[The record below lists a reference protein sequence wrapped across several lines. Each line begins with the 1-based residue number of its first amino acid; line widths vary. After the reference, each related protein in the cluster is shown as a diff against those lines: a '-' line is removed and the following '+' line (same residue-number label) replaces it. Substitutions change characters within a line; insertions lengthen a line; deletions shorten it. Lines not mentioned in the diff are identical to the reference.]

1 MTSVFLT
8 IGVMRI
14 TKACLCLH
22 ANAIVKKAIVKPNFD
37 GNGNYEMEYMTKQT
51 NGKHDLNYKMLS
63 IMFNSRQESFCYLKV
78 LVPK

>member
-22 ANAIVKKAIVKPNFD
+22 ANAIVKKAIVKHNFN
-37 GNGNYEMEYMTKQT
+37 GNGDYKMEYMKKQT

-63 IMFNSRQESFCYLKV
+63 IMFNPCQEVFCYLKV